1 MTEPLAPP
9 DRLLRPGETAQLLGV
24 SLSTLATWRRTG
36 RIHATSSDGHGRYH
50 PTEVARVA
58 QRMRARP

>member
-1 MTEPLAPP
+1 MTEPGGPP